1 MADDV
6 KLPQPVQDVFDE
18 VGRIRK
24 KIANLGE
31 IGAPAALV
39 SMLNEALKL
48 AMDEVNE
55 HLAIEAKREI
65 QLLGGMAQQVAQ
77 NLDPDAAVEKNE
89 DLEDLD
95 EVEKEKK
102 RIAEKLKVAR
112 KHRDGL
118 QNEND
123 IRQIEEQVE
132 DLDDAIREAAIAAAD
147 RELEA
152 LKKKIDNIKNGD
164 PDKDKGNGPGATPT
178 PTKDDKKPDG
188 SSGDKKDESDPD
200 KDKEKALK
208 APKVHTIYV
217 RDKTHVWAWN
227 PRTSDWVPM
236 DFLSEIVEVKLIK
249 GGILAFSPVRAAIYD
264 SYVGVWL
271 AALDV
276 PGGELSKG
284 DAKTDD

>member
-77 NLDPDAAVEKNE
+77 NLDPDQAVEKNE

-118 QNEND
+118 EDEND
-123 IRQIEEQVE
+123 IRQLEKQVE
-132 DLDDAIREAAIAAAD
+132 DLDDDIREAAIAAAQ

-152 LKKKIDNIKNGD
+152 LKKKIDNIKNGE
-164 PDKDKGNGPGATPT
+164 PDKDKGKGPGATPT
-178 PTKDDKKPDG
+178 PTKDDKKPDAA
-188 SSGDKKDESDPD
+188 SGDKNDEKDTD
-200 KDKEKALK
+200 KDKALK

-217 RDKTHVWAWN
+217 RDKAKVWAWN

-264 SYVGVWL
+264 GYVGVWL
-271 AALDV
+271 PALDL
-276 PGGELSKG
+276 PGGALSKG